1 MLVAHSGWGFDV
13 TPQAVEFY
21 VTPESIDPKLNQT
34 EYDLINAR
42 GNWGND
48 KSLSDDY
55 LAVHNR
61 LKEFDSNVHW
71 TKVATVSGL
80 TQTVDCQGTY
90 MVSVP
95 QSVLALQIYT
105 RYVKVVVIP
114 FPASQAIGDRTKIS
128 EVFVSR
134 VATIDGESVN

>member
-1 MLVAHSGWGFDV
+1 M
-13 TPQAVEFY
+13 EFY